1 MTTSR
6 HILNLSK
13 ASQTYMVLYWPELVV
28 QAIWEA
34 KHLWPPDFLDQ
45 LEHHAIPPLHH
56 PVDFPLDNLHTGSP
70 QVSTRDLTAPPV

>member
-1 MTTSR
+1 MTISK

-28 QAIWEA
+28 QAIWET

-45 LEHHAIPPLHH
+45 LESHTIPPLHH
-56 PVDFPLDNLHTGSP
+56 SVDSPQGNLHTGSP
-70 QVSTRDLTAPPV
+70 QSSIQDLTAPPV